1 MGRQG
6 TYQDAS
12 SRTTCG
18 QYRVDGRSRGCSL
31 EVTGYG
37 VRFAQAGTGTILRA
51 LITTDRKRLCR
62 SCVECI
68 VHSDSDRSVRM
79 ASPSLRVYEA
89 FPVKNE
95 DNLALELL
103 SASRTG

>member
-1 MGRQG
+1 MLVPKRRAVSTEWVVGVEDVAWR
-6 TYQDAS
+6 
-12 SRTTCG
+12 
-18 QYRVDGRSRGCSL
+18 
-31 EVTGYG
+31 VTGYG

-79 ASPSLRVYEA
+79 TSPSLRVYEA